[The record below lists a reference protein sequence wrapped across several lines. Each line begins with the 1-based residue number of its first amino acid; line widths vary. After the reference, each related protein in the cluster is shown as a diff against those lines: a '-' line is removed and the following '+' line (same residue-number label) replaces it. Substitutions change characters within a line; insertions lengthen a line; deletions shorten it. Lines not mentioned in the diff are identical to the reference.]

1 MRAYKTL
8 LLTLLVCFV
17 LARQASG
24 QGAVVILQAGVA
36 PFEGVQ
42 ELEIGARFSP
52 RTALGVDVSV
62 DVYPG

>member
-1 MRAYKTL
+1 
-8 LLTLLVCFV
+8 V
-17 LARQASG
+17 S
-24 QGAVVILQAGVA
+24 LQAGVA